1 MREEHY
7 IQPTEADAEL
17 LSAYVEADRVA
28 KEATAR
34 SDALKAQLKTRLAD
48 SPEALLGDAPNVALQ
63 VGAVRASLR
72 YQESWRLDSAR
83 LKREQPVTYAAYAK
97 QTGSLVLRLG
107 IN

>member
-1 MREEHY
+1 MGSEHY
-7 IQPTEADAEL
+7 IQPTETDVEL
-17 LSAYVEADRVA
+17 LAAYVEAERIT

-34 SDALKAQLKTRLAD
+34 FDALKAQLKTRLAD

-72 YQESWRLDSAR
+72 YQESWRLDTAR
-83 LKREQPVTYAAYAK
+83 IKREQPELYAAYAK
-97 QTGSLVLRLG
+97 QSGSLVLRLG